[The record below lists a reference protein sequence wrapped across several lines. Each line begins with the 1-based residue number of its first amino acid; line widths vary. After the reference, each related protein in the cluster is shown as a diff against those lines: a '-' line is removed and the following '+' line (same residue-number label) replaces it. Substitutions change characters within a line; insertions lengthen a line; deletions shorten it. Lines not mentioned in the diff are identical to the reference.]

1 MDYPEHIDPTAD
13 LPSRI
18 HLALNEGSLWGE
30 NRIVFIDENDKKWSY
45 RDLSEAAQE
54 AAEELRHL
62 GVRPGDRVMLICENS
77 IAAITLVFAA
87 SMLDAI
93 TAVINARQSSREI
106 DAICE
111 DCAPRRMIFTD
122 VVSVDA
128 GEHAER
134 HSAQK
139 HDFGMIGNLMVG
151 VLNEDCEPIEIF
163 EDSAKQVALLMY
175 TTGTTGRPKGVM
187 LSHRNL
193 MFVAVRGKR
202 VGNFGPADVGLCLMP
217 IAHSYGFTG
226 MMGVIFA
233 GGRLIIMPRPDIER
247 ITELTSSGILTTLSA
262 VPALYAKIVDFCN
275 KNGRSLIPNSIRF
288 LLIGTAPLDITL
300 RRAIENLF
308 GNVLYN
314 GYGVTETS
322 PTISRSQYKYGSD
335 EVNIG
340 IPVRG
345 VEIKIIDEDGE
356 KVRQGEPGELWVRG
370 PNVMVGYFGNPEATS
385 AIFDDDGFMNTGD
398 VVREDENGALSI
410 EGRTKELIIRS
421 GFNVYPVE
429 VEAQLNSHPDVLN
442 SAVVGIEVGGDET
455 IVAFLENAPGMDVD
469 PEDVKVYV
477 RSRLTAYKI
486 PSHIFVVDTL
496 PYSPNAKILKKQL
509 KDEAKDL
516 IGQS

>member
-1 MDYPEHIDPTAD
+1 MDYPAHVDPTAD

-18 HLALNEGSLWGE
+18 HLAIKEGALWGE
-30 NRIVFIDENDKKWSY
+30 NRIAFIDENDRKWSY
-45 RDLSEAAQE
+45 GDLNEAAKEVSEKLQN
-54 AAEELRHL
+54 L

-87 SMLDAI
+87 SMLDAT
-93 TAVINARQSSREI
+93 TAIINARQSAREI
-106 DAICE
+106 DAISE

-122 VVSVDA
+122 NLSVNA

-134 HSAQK
+134 HSASK
-139 HDFGMIGNLMVG
+139 HDFGMIGKLMVG
-151 VLNEDCEPIEIF
+151 ALNEDCEPIETF
-163 EDSAKQVALLMY
+163 EDSAKQVALLLY

-202 VGNFGPADVGLCLMP
+202 VGNFGPADAGLCLMP
-217 IAHSYGFTG
+217 IAHSYGFAG
-226 MMGVIFA
+226 MLGLVFA
-233 GGRLIIMPRPDIER
+233 GARLFIMPRPDIER
-247 ITELTSSGILTTLSA
+247 ISELTSSGTLSTLSA
-262 VPALYAKIVDFCN
+262 VPALYAKIVDYCE
-275 KNGRSLIPNSIRF
+275 KNGRSLKPNSIRF
-288 LLIGTAPLDITL
+288 LLIGTAPLDISL
-300 RRAIENLF
+300 RRSIENLF
-308 GNVLYN
+308 GSVLYN
-314 GYGVTETS
+314 GYGLTETS
-322 PTISRSQYKYGSD
+322 PTISRSQYKFGSD

-345 VEIKIIDEDGE
+345 VEIKIIDEDG
-356 KVRQGEPGELWVRG
+356 KRVRQGEPGELWVRG

-385 AIFDDDGFMNTGD
+385 AIFDNDGFMNTGD

-442 SAVVGIEVGGDET
+442 SAVVGVEVDGDEV
-455 IVAFLENAPGMDVD
+455 IVAFLENAPGVDID
-469 PEDVKVYV
+469 PEQVKHFV
-477 RSRLTAYKI
+477 RSRLTAYKV

-509 KDEAKDL
+509 KDEARHL
-516 IGQS
+516 IGHS